1 MSSKVSKKIQPVD
14 IKIGECNNEAKDAE
28 ISDIPGRKWWI
39 MDPRESER
47 IKYYMMCPIEK
58 ARMRINTMKSG
69 SEHRI
74 LKSINCFCGFW

>member
-1 MSSKVSKKIQPVD
+1 
-14 IKIGECNNEAKDAE
+14 
-28 ISDIPGRKWWI
+28 

-47 IKYYMMCPIEK
+47 IKYYMMCPTEK

-74 LKSINCFCGFW
+74 LKSINRSGFCGF